1 MGKKGEEST
10 RSRRGRNNVSDNSE
24 ESKMKR
30 EINDDEGYVEDDQGA
45 EEVYVRTM
53 QDSSRQYK
61 VSAIE

>member
-1 MGKKGEEST
+1 M
-10 RSRRGRNNVSDNSE
+10 SDNSE

-45 EEVYVRTM
+45 EEVNV
-53 QDSSRQYK
+53 QDSSGHYK

>member
-1 MGKKGEEST
+1 M
-10 RSRRGRNNVSDNSE
+10 SDNSE